1 MQMTTT
7 QREDRGRKGRKEEEQ
22 TRRRKRDGGELTGRR
37 LGVAMSMLDFDN
49 FAYRWV
55 NDSPARIFA
64 KTKEDDW
71 DVVMNDNVKDD
82 SADIGNAVSQV
93 VGSKADGSPLLAY
106 LCRKPKTY
114 FDEDQNEKSRE
125 LDAQLA
131 AMRSGK
137 DRAGGNQSDYVPNTG
152 INLA

>member
-1 MQMTTT
+1 MTTT
-7 QREDRGRKGRKEEEQ
+7 QREKRGREDRKEEEQ

-71 DVVMNDNVKDD
+71 DVVMNDSVKDD